1 MAKRHPSLIPLCQDH
16 HYGLALAIRCRK
28 QALGQL
34 NPGRP
39 QGIEE
44 HANEVKD
51 FFLKKLCCH
60 FEAEEMVLFPLIS
73 SHYSDAKRM
82 AADLV
87 HEHEQIRQG
96 ITSLD
101 QKSELPKALFD
112 LGDILE
118 RHIRREERELFPLFE
133 HYVPAAEAEQAKG
146 EIERIL
152 YLRKH
157 SL

>member
-16 HYGLALAIRCRK
+16 HHGLALAIRCRK

-34 NPGRP
+34 NPGHP

-44 HANEVKD
+44 HANEIKD

-157 SL
+157 SR

>member
-16 HYGLALAIRCRK
+16 HHGLALAIRCRK

-34 NPGRP
+34 NPGHP

-44 HANEVKD
+44 HVNEVKD
-51 FFLKKLCCH
+51 FFLKKLCSH

-73 SHYSDAKRM
+73 SHYSVAKGM
-82 AADLV
+82 TVDLR

-101 QKSELPKALFD
+101 QNPELPKALFD

-118 RHIRREERELFPLFE
+118 RHIRREEREIFPLFE
-133 HYVPAAEAEQAKG
+133 HYVPAAEAENAKG
-146 EIERIL
+146 ETE
-152 YLRKH
+152 KFV
-157 SL
+157 

>member
-16 HYGLALAIRCRK
+16 HHGLALAIRCRK

-34 NPGRP
+34 NPGHP

-44 HANEVKD
+44 HVNEVKD
-51 FFLKKLCCH
+51 FFLKKLCSH

-82 AADLV
+82 TADLL

-101 QKSELPKALFD
+101 QKFELPKALFD

-118 RHIRREERELFPLFE
+118 RHIRREERELFPLF
-133 HYVPAAEAEQAKG
+133 
-146 EIERIL
+146 
-152 YLRKH
+152 
-157 SL
+157 